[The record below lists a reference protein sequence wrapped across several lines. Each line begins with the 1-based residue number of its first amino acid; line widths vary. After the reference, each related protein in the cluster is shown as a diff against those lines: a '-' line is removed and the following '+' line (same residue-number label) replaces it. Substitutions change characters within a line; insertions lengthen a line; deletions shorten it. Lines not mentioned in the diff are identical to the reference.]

1 MASGDGQVRTG
12 NELGKEVAVQLAR
25 YKTQIEQSIPQ
36 KAADLIRPERAIRL
50 LLNEVRRIPK
60 LAECDPKS
68 ILGAMLTAASLG
80 LDIGSGLGHAY
91 ILPFKGT
98 ATFIPGYKG
107 LLALAYRSGSVIG
120 LEARLVRPGDKF
132 AVMLGTRREIIHEPK
147 LDDAGDPV
155 YYYALAETVGGGI
168 VFDRPMSHAQMVK
181 VRDASPAMRAGGMTP
196 WKTHFERM
204 GMKTV
209 ARRLCN
215 YLPTSAE
222 LAYAASADE
231 AIEEGNKR
239 PEPPAALDWLDGFG
253 NPGESLDDG
262 GASAALQSGADPLTG
277 EVVDEEREMAR
288 VERRK

>member
-1 MASGDGQVRTG
+1 MASGDGQVRSG

-25 YKTQIEQSIPQ
+25 YKTQIEQSLPQ
-36 KAADLIRPERAIRL
+36 KAADLVRPERAIRL

-60 LAECDPKS
+60 LAECDPKT
-68 ILGAMLTAASLG
+68 ILGAMLTSASLG
-80 LDIGSGLGHAY
+80 LDIGGGLGHAY
-91 ILPFKGT
+91 ILPFKGV

-107 LLALAYRSGSVIG
+107 LIALAYRSGSVVG
-120 LEARLVRPGDKF
+120 LEARVVRPKDRF
-132 AVMLGTRREIIHEPK
+132 QVMLGTRREIIHEPAV
-147 LDDAGDPV
+147 DDDGDPV
-155 YYYALAETVGGGI
+155 AYYALAETMGGGI
-168 VFDRPMSHAQMVK
+168 VFDRPMTKAQMCR
-181 VRDASPAMRAGGMTP
+181 VRDASPAMRAGGQTP

-231 AIEEGNKR
+231 AVEEGNKR
-239 PEPPAALDWLDGFG
+239 PEPPSNLDWLDGFG
-253 NPGESLDDG
+253 HPGEALDDG
-262 GASAALQSGADPLTG
+262 GSAALQSGTGDPLTG

-288 VERRK
+288 VRRT